1 MKTTKAYLVEPLS
14 GTIRVV
20 SIPQEN
26 RLAVMR
32 SLIGCNRID
41 FVRMDDRLAVVVDD
55 NGLNGTLPCLTR
67 LDGYPSPLA
76 GNLLIIGTD
85 ENGDPIDVAAGIDEI
100 AGRFTIVRPVL
111 RPVFEVLEGT
121 RIFGR
126 QLCAME
132 VRIELRPPTVVSENI
147 H

>member
-1 MKTTKAYLVEPLS
+1 MKTTKAYLVEPLN

-20 SIPQEN
+20 SIPEEN
-26 RLAVMR
+26 RLAIIR
-32 SLIGCNRID
+32 SLIGCDLID
-41 FVRMDDRLAVVVDD
+41 IVRMDDRLAVVVDD
-55 NGLNGTLPCLTR
+55 NGLNETLPCLTR
-67 LDGYPSPLA
+67 FDGYPSPLA

-85 ENGDPIDVAAGIDEI
+85 ENGDTIDIAAGIDEI
-100 AGRFTIVRPVL
+100 AGRLTIVRPVL
-111 RPVFEVLEGT
+111 RPVFQALEGT